1 MAGWKPALRSRG
13 LQRRFYDD
21 FPVTSL
27 LLLLII
33 GFFVLEVLAAQKLG
47 GGFLGD
53 DHERKAWNEAFRR
66 LGSMHPRLI
75 ADEGEYWRLLSA
87 VFLHGSLLH
96 LLFNAY
102 VLFDLGRFCE
112 PIVSPYK
119 FFTIFVL
126 SGLGGTLA
134 SFANGLLVRGPG
146 SLGASGALCGLI
158 GMLLVYSIKERH
170 RQLRESL
177 VRWVIFI
184 AVFSF
189 LPGID
194 HMGHIGGF
202 VVGCLLGLTVK
213 DYITSAQAE
222 RWRLP
227 SYVLGA
233 ALGSSLILA
242 LWNYFSEIW

>member
-1 MAGWKPALRSRG
+1 MYRK
-13 LQRRFYDD
+13 FYDD

-27 LLLLII
+27 LLLLVL
-33 GFFVLEVLAAQKLG
+33 GFFVLELVADQKFEGDPDAQPHVL
-47 GGFLGD
+47 
-53 DHERKAWNEAFRR
+53 
-66 LGSMHPRLI
+66 LGSLAYFSTVEQHQ
-75 ADEGEYWRLLSA
+75 YWRLVSA
-87 VFLHGSLLH
+87 MFLHAGLLH
-96 LLFNAY
+96 IFFNAM

-112 PIVSPYK
+112 PMVSPYK
-119 FFTIFVL
+119 FFTIYML
-126 SGLGGTLA
+126 SGIGGSLA
-134 SFANGLLVRGPG
+134 SLAYGYDADFALVREHFPESPERY

-213 DYITSAQAE
+213 DYITSAEAE
-222 RWRLP
+222 RWRIP

-242 LWNYFSEIW
+242 LWNYFSRIW